1 MGSCTEGGVG
11 ARCTEGGGHL
21 ACGRPQSPQEGL
33 WGPEE
38 GPERRGRLHHAR
50 CRGRLA
56 PRLHLARPTYLHSC
70 PHSLAGAGLHGH
82 SRDKRHRVKPN
93 NLISCYTCLLYLP
106 WRAYHGAGAT
116 LHGCLRA
123 AAGGAQA
130 VTTPLVHFYPYPSS
144 YSYSRVVPPRLSL
157 ACSPPPPPW
166 PPRARAG
173 GALARMQARLARG
186 DGTLAGGACV
196 ICGPPRMWS
205 PHGLPAICPCA
216 CWVVVRLVGSGH
228 GAAHAPR
235 GAHVGRFSS
244 RVLFQTVLK
253 PRARVG

>member
-1 MGSCTEGGVG
+1 MG
-11 ARCTEGGGHL
+11 ARCTEGGVHL

-56 PRLHLARPTYLHSC
+56 PRLHLARPPYLHSC
-70 PHSLAGAGLHGH
+70 PHTLAGAGLDGH

-93 NLISCYTCLLYLP
+93 NLISCYTYLLYLP
-106 WRAYHGAGAT
+106 WRAYHGAGAA

-166 PPRARAG
+166 PP
-173 GALARMQARLARG
+173 
-186 DGTLAGGACV
+186 
-196 ICGPPRMWS
+196 
-205 PHGLPAICPCA
+205 
-216 CWVVVRLVGSGH
+216 
-228 GAAHAPR
+228 
-235 GAHVGRFSS
+235 
-244 RVLFQTVLK
+244 
-253 PRARVG
+253 PRARGRRTGAHAGTPGKRRRNLGWWRVCYLRYRMVVAPWSARDLPLCVLGRRAVGRERPRGCPRSPRRACRALF